1 MEIAKNSTK
10 LDKKS
15 LSSFQTMEIFKH
27 SWLIGL
33 CALILIALS
42 FELVNGKVQLDSL
55 VTLIIGAAIWPLYV
69 IFLKILYSR
78 QNKKLGTTL
87 IDYIFTDEKIS
98 IEGNGPT
105 GIEKMDVP
113 YVNILKISQNR
124 KFLFLYI
131 NKESALVVDKNNFS
145 LGSAEKVVNL
155 IKFKLNANKKPQ

>member
-10 LDKKS
+10 LDKKT
-15 LSSFQTMEIFKH
+15 LSSFQTLEILKR

-33 CALILIALS
+33 CALILIVLS
-42 FELVNGKVQLDSL
+42 FEIVNGQIRLDSL
-55 VTLIIGAAIWPLYV
+55 VTLIIGAVIWPFYIIL
-69 IFLKILYSR
+69 LKVLYSR

-87 IDYIFTDEKIS
+87 IDYVFTDEKIS

-113 YVNILKISQNR
+113 YTNILKISQNKR
-124 KFLFLYI
+124 FLFLYI

-145 LGSAEKVVNL
+145 TGSAEKVINL
-155 IKFKLNANKKPQ
+155 IKFKLSPKKPQ

>member
-10 LDKKS
+10 LDKKT
-15 LSSFQTMEIFKH
+15 LSSFQTMEIFKR

-33 CALILIALS
+33 CALVLIALS
-42 FELVNGKVQLDSL
+42 FELVNGNVQLDSL

-69 IFLKILYSR
+69 ILLKILYAR
-78 QNKKLGTTL
+78 QNKKLGTTF
-87 IDYIFTDEKIS
+87 IDYVFTDEKIS

-124 KFLFLYI
+124 KFLFLSI

-145 LGSAEKVVNL
+145 VGSAEKVVNL
-155 IKFKLNANKKPQ
+155 IKFRLSPKKPQ